1 MATLMCTVF
10 AGRARCGSTDST
22 ARRPVGPWGGSRFN
36 RLRAADWAGAGR
48 LNRPRSAG
56 SAGPV
61 CRLDRLGPAL
71 PEASRRP
78 GRPPGPLRPA
88 ASRFDRDGAAAPR
101 PDDGAIRSRSL
112 RALFASPIRRRGRTK
127 NSAARVLLP
136 HNVQV
141 ATVTPDYSGPQYI
154 ATSFSS
160 RTLSRPEPAHAHLC
174 TTLSTPLPRCA
185 VWRRERTRKLPPQ
198 PCNRTTAKAQE
209 CGHTNSAPVDDADL
223 RTGRASA
230 RASIIRALATRHRVH
245 VLCACCRTVSLHA
258 MYYHSST

>member
-1 MATLMCTVF
+1 MDRGGEA
-10 AGRARCGSTDST
+10 GSTGFG
-22 ARRPVGPWGGSRFN
+22 RPVGPV
-36 RLRAADWAGAGR
+36 RAA
-48 LNRPRSAG
+48 ST
-56 SAGPV
+56 
-61 CRLDRLGPAL
+61 GPAL
-71 PEASRRP
+71 PAQPARPADSPGWGRFYRRP
-78 GRPPGPLRPA
+78 RAGPAGPRDPSGRPLAGSTVTGPRPPAPTTGLYPA
-88 ASRFDRDGAAAPR
+88 AACGPFLRARSGGAAGSKIPQPA
-101 PDDGAIRSRSL
+101 
-112 RALFASPIRRRGRTK
+112 FYYHTH
-127 NSAARVLLP
+127 AA
-136 HNVQV
+136 VQV
-141 ATVTPDYSGPQYI
+141 ATVTLDYSGPQYI
-154 ATSFSS
+154 ATSLSS

-209 CGHTNSAPVDDADL
+209 CGHSNSAPVDDADL

>member
-1 MATLMCTVF
+1 LDRGGEA
-10 AGRARCGSTDST
+10 GSTGFG
-22 ARRPVGPWGGSRFN
+22 RPIGPV
-36 RLRAADWAGAGR
+36 RAA
-48 LNRPRSAG
+48 ST
-56 SAGPV
+56 
-61 CRLDRLGPAL
+61 GPAL
-71 PEASRRP
+71 PAQPAQSADSTGWGRLYRRP
-78 GRPPGPLRPA
+78 RAGPAGPRDPSGRPLAGSTVTGPRP
-88 ASRFDRDGAAAPR
+88 PR
-101 PDDGAIRSRSL
+101 PDDGAIPSRSL

-154 ATSFSS
+154 ATSLPS

-209 CGHTNSAPVDDADL
+209 CGHTNSAPGDDAEL
-223 RTGRASA
+223 RMGRASA
-230 RASIIRALATRHRVH
+230 RASIIRALVTRHRVH
-245 VLCACCRTVSLHA
+245 VLCACCRTVSTQCT
-258 MYYHSST
+258 ST